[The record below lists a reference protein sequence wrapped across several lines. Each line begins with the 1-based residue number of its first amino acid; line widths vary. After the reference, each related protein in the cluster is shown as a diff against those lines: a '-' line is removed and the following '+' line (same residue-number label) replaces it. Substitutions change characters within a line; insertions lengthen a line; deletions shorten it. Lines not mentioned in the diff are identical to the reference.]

1 LASPGV
7 SARGYECREEVPK
20 EGRGKSSRREVVE
33 ESARVQEKRV
43 IGRAGDERSAARE
56 GRKMDVEELPCG
68 SIA

>member
-1 LASPGV
+1 
-7 SARGYECREEVPK
+7 
-20 EGRGKSSRREVVE
+20 VVE